1 MIRKV
6 KYTLTDLKNSTDE
19 KLVGLIYEKSAEL
32 ELGTFGQSLE
42 IADPAMAEYQAMW
55 MLEAD
60 VQNGGFDQF
69 FLNYGL
75 EYAKTAISGFER
87 IGAKDF
93 AKLTEK
99 AIGVFKNQSLE
110 FKNKR
115 DPDFND
121 MDDEFYDLEDL
132 EKHQIEYI
140 RKNYEKFV
148 VE

>member
-1 MIRKV
+1 MIRKI
-6 KYTLTDLKNSTDE
+6 KYTLTDLQNSTDE
-19 KLVGLIYEKSAEL
+19 KLIGLIYKKSAEL

-42 IADPAMAEYQAMW
+42 IADAEMAEYQAMW

-69 FLNYGL
+69 FHNYGL
-75 EYAKTAISGFER
+75 EYAKVAMSGFKR
-87 IGAKDF
+87 IVAHDF
-93 AKLTEK
+93 TNLTEK
-99 AIGVFKNQSLE
+99 AIEVFKNQGSE

-115 DPDFND
+115 NPDFND
-121 MDDEFYDLEDL
+121 LDDEFYDLEDL
-132 EKHQIEYI
+132 EKRQITYI

>member
-6 KYTLTDLKNSTDE
+6 KYTLTDLQNSTDE

-69 FLNYGL
+69 FHNYGL
-75 EYAKTAISGFER
+75 EYAKTAMAGFER
-87 IGAKDF
+87 IGANDL
-93 AKLTEK
+93 ANLTEK
-99 AIGVFKNQSLE
+99 AINTFKSQGSE
-110 FKNKR
+110 FETKR
-115 DPDFND
+115 NPDFND
-121 MDDEFYDLEDL
+121 LDDEFYDLEGL
-132 EKHQIEYI
+132 EKKQIEYI